1 MQFHVEEDELCSSL
15 TFYYTPFIHTKRS
28 PELPVQNSL
37 FAVYSAAGCAAG
49 SSPLQTLFT

>member
-37 FAVYSAAGCAAG
+37 FAVYSAADCAAG